1 MAYYGDDIV
10 ERVRE
15 ATDIVDL
22 IEEFLPLKRRGR
34 NYWARCPF
42 HQEKTPSFSVSPD
55 KQIFHCFGCQKGG
68 NVFGFVM
75 EYEKLPFPEALKYLA
90 QRAGIELP
98 THQAR
103 TESKEI
109 ERLYFAHEMAADFF
123 FENLKSSTA
132 TLDYLRKRGIKDD
145 TIRKF
150 RIGYAPDSWDALTNH
165 AHSKDLDDQDLIRAG
180 LVVERDDGGV
190 YDRFRGRLIF
200 TIFNTIGKPIA
211 FGARALK
218 EDETAKYINSP
229 ETPLYS
235 KARVLYGLSHS
246 RTEIRR
252 AEEAIVVE
260 GYFDLLS
267 LYQAGIRNVVASSG
281 TAFTREQAQLLGRS
295 APSVVLMFDAD
306 SAGQQAAIRSV
317 DYLFEAGIDVKVAS
331 LPQGEDP
338 DSMVREAGADAF
350 KEQVSRA
357 QSFVQFSMATLPDR
371 YENLSIAM
379 KDKALKRLTMLAARI
394 SDPIKRE
401 LFIHDIAR
409 WYQIDE
415 AVVKQAVR
423 PQSSKPP
430 AREVAESPKSV
441 RLEDDTISLLM
452 AYPELIDVA
461 AEKLAPI
468 DFSDPDAADI
478 YSLFVLMHQE
488 GKTVE
493 PSVLI
498 DRLKSSAQKQRVAA
512 LAAEPPETTD
522 PADLLDD
529 LLQAFSRRRRK
540 KRLADLKRA
549 LADAEREQDQE
560 KINYYM
566 TEIARLR
573 TQQT

>member
-190 YDRFRGRLIF
+190 YDQVWSYGHRNPYGLAQAEDGRIWEIEMGPAGGDELNLIERGANYGYPIVSNGEHYDGRPIPDHDTRPEFKAPATWWTPVISPGDMLIYGGDAF
-200 TIFNTIGKPIA
+200 ADWQGDAFIA
-211 FGARALK
+211 GL
-218 EDETAKYINSP
+218 S
-229 ETPLYS
+229 S
-235 KARVLYGLSHS
+235 KAIIRVELHEDGS
-246 RTEIRR
+246 
-252 AEEAIVVE
+252 AEEVE
-260 GYFDLLS
+260 RYDMG
-267 LYQAGIRNVVASSG
+267 
-281 TAFTREQAQLLGRS
+281 
-295 APSVVLMFDAD
+295 
-306 SAGQQAAIRSV
+306 
-317 DYLFEAGIDVKVAS
+317 
-331 LPQGEDP
+331 
-338 DSMVREAGADAF
+338 VR
-350 KEQVSRA
+350 
-357 QSFVQFSMATLPDR
+357 
-371 YENLSIAM
+371 I
-379 KDKALKRLTMLAARI
+379 
-394 SDPIKRE
+394 
-401 LFIHDIAR
+401 
-409 WYQIDE
+409 
-415 AVVKQAVR
+415 
-423 PQSSKPP
+423 
-430 AREVAESPKSV
+430 
-441 RLEDDTISLLM
+441 
-452 AYPELIDVA
+452 
-461 AEKLAPI
+461 
-468 DFSDPDAADI
+468 
-478 YSLFVLMHQE
+478 
-488 GKTVE
+488 
-493 PSVLI
+493 
-498 DRLKSSAQKQRVAA
+498 
-512 LAAEPPETTD
+512 
-522 PADLLDD
+522 
-529 LLQAFSRRRRK
+529 
-540 KRLADLKRA
+540 RA
-549 LADAEREQDQE
+549 LAENAAGQLLVLEDERDG
-560 KINYYM
+560 
-566 TEIARLR
+566 AGGRLLR
-573 TQQT
+573 LSPAN